1 MKSLKVG
8 LIGCGGFAKGMHIP
22 ILKKNPKYT
31 IHAAMDVIEN
41 AAKEVAEDTGAAY
54 WTTNVDKLLSDRE
67 IDVVFIT
74 TRHDSHAELSVKAA
88 NAGKHIMCEKPMG
101 LNRNECRAVVEA
113 VKKNNVKYTIGYNR
127 GMAPMVTK
135 ARDLLKDFPGKKK
148 MIYHRIQAPFPESH
162 WTHVAEIG
170 GGRFVGEG
178 CHVFDLLCEIVQAQ
192 PVTVYA
198 SGGTF
203 LDPEKVKIPDSGI
216 VTITFADGSVG
227 TTLIN
232 SAGCPDFPK
241 EATEIYCDGKAIF
254 INDFTK
260 MEYYGFEGHKRT
272 YLEFDKVDKGHA
284 IELDML
290 ADAILNDTESPNGLV
305 KAARAAVISYMV
317 NESIETGAP
326 ITIKES
332 DYIF

>member
-8 LIGCGGFAKGMHIP
+8 LIGCGWFANQMHIP
-22 ILKKNPKYT
+22 ILRKNPKYT
-31 IHAAMDVIEN
+31 IHATTDVIEN
-41 AAKEVAEDTGAAY
+41 AAKEVAKDTGAVY

-74 TRHDSHAELSVKAA
+74 TRHDSHAELTVKAA

-101 LNRNECRAVVEA
+101 LNRNECRAVAEA

-162 WTHVAEIG
+162 WTHAAETG

-178 CHVFDLLCEIVQAQ
+178 CHIFDLLCEIVQAP

-260 MEYYGFEGHKRT
+260 MEYYGFEDHKKT
-272 YLEFDKVDKGHA
+272 CLEFDKVDKGHV

-305 KAARAAVISYMV
+305 KAARAAIISFMV
-317 NESIETGAP
+317 NESIETGVP
-326 ITIKES
+326 VTIKES